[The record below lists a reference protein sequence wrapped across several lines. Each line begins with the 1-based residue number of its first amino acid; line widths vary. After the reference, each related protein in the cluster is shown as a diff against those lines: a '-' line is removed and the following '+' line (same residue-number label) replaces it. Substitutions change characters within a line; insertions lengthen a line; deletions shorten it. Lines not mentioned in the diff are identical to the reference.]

1 MAVLGGARAVT
12 FNAARLRQPAD
23 ADAQLFKTPSVSV
36 DRRLRIERAKPNS
49 GAEICSYACLRPCQ
63 PAYPPTKRY
72 DDYLRSLTVTAVTL
86 VMFLLSAGLFL
97 SAALMS

>member
-36 DRRLRIERAKPNS
+36 DRRLGETQLGGGNLQLRVPTTLPTRI
-49 GAEICSYACLRPCQ
+49 
-63 PAYPPTKRY
+63 PPTKRY

-97 SAALMS
+97 SAAIMN